1 MTTDIKFLRAP
12 LKRLNGLHFEEGRF
26 LNKGSGEE
34 MLLKNLFLF
43 SYLSRPTLYV
53 EASFTDDLGRVG
65 ALEMQEIFSVLLDE
79 GPWKE

>member
-1 MTTDIKFLRAP
+1 
-12 LKRLNGLHFEEGRF
+12 
-26 LNKGSGEE
+26 

-43 SYLSRPTLYV
+43 SHLSRPTLYV

-79 GPWKE
+79 GSWKE